1 MFEKLNPPEM
11 KLQPGNAVIIWSFAG
26 DLARAEEAK

>member
-1 MFEKLNPPEM
+1 M